1 MQGIEFGAM
10 KMSGLGV
17 CVCVCVCV
25 CVSAGG
31 ELKCGIL
38 GAR

>member
-25 CVSAGG
+25 SAGG